1 MAIIIVQK
9 AKKACFYRAFKMI
22 MIFMKKILLIIALF
36 VFSYMATKY
45 ILNPDTVDETE
56 YKLIWRDSFLKNCPQ
71 VADIQE
77 CICFAD
83 TVVNE
88 VSIELIDTFPK
99 NMLEDPWRSIIE
111 RCK

>member
-1 MAIIIVQK
+1 MIV
-9 AKKACFYRAFKMI
+9 
-22 MIFMKKILLIIALF
+22 LF
-36 VFSYMATKY
+36 VVGYIATKY
-45 ILNPDTVDETE
+45 ILNPIPTSVNTKDSYYVDETE
-56 YKLIWRDSFLKNCPQ
+56 YKLIWKDSFLKNCSQ
-71 VADIQE
+71 EADIQE

-83 TVVNE
+83 TVVEE

>member
-1 MAIIIVQK
+1 
-9 AKKACFYRAFKMI
+9 
-22 MIFMKKILLIIALF
+22 MKKILLIIALF

-45 ILNPDTVDETE
+45 ILNPMPASEDMIDETE
-56 YKLIWRDSFLKNCPQ
+56 YKLIWRDSFLKNCPE

-83 TVVNE
+83 TVVDE

-99 NMLEDPWRSIIE
+99 NMLEDPWRSIIA